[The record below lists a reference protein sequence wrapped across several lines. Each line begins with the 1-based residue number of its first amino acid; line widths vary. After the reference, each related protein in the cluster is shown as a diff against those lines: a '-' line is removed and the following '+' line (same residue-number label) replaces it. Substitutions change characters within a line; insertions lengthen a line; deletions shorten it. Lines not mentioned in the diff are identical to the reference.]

1 MHLSV
6 TNAYI
11 IVVIVQYIFKKYPAV
26 IVSILISVFLPA
38 MKFPKFADMILF
50 EDDDIIVVNKPP
62 FISSLDEREGGEI
75 NMLRLAKAYSDD
87 AQICH
92 RLDKETS
99 GALIIAKN
107 PEAYRTVSMQF
118 EKRQVKKVYHA
129 IIDGTHVFEDL
140 LVDLPILNVG
150 KGNVTISRNDGK
162 RAETWF
168 KSLKYFKHYTLVEC
182 RPVTGRM
189 HQIRIHLAT
198 QRASIAGDEMY
209 KGLPVYLSK
218 IKRKYHLGKDQEEQ
232 PIMKRFAL
240 HAYEVTF
247 KLLNGEPVTIHAPY
261 PKDFETLLKQLEK
274 FDA

>member
-1 MHLSV
+1 
-6 TNAYI
+6 
-11 IVVIVQYIFKKYPAV
+11 
-26 IVSILISVFLPA
+26 
-38 MKFPKFADMILF
+38 MKIPKLADMILF
-50 EDDDIIVVNKPP
+50 EDNDVIVVNKPP
-62 FISSLDEREGGEI
+62 FVSSLDEREGGEI
-75 NMLRLAKAYSDD
+75 NILRLAKDYSAD

-107 PEAYRTVSMQF
+107 PDAYRSISMQF
-118 EKRQVKKVYHA
+118 EKRQVNKVYHA
-129 IIDGTHVFEDL
+129 VIDGTHVFENL

-150 KGNVTISRNDGK
+150 KGNVTISRQEGK

-168 KSLKYFKHYTLVEC
+168 NSLKYFKHYTLVEC

-209 KGLPVYLSK
+209 KGQPVFLSK
-218 IKRKYHLGKDQEEQ
+218 IKRKYVLGKDQEEQ

-240 HAYEVTF
+240 HAYEVAF
-247 KLLNGEPVTIHAPY
+247 KLMDGKEITINAPY
-261 PKDFETLLKQLEK
+261 PKDFETLLKLLEK
-274 FDA
+274 FDS

>member
-1 MHLSV
+1 
-6 TNAYI
+6 
-11 IVVIVQYIFKKYPAV
+11 
-26 IVSILISVFLPA
+26 
-38 MKFPKFADMILF
+38 MKMPKFTDLILF
-50 EDDDIIVVNKPP
+50 ENDDVIVVNKPP
-62 FISSLDEREGGEI
+62 FVASLDEREGGEI
-75 NMLRLAKAYSDD
+75 NMLRLARQYVGD

-107 PEAYRTVSMQF
+107 PEAYRHISMQF
-118 EKRQVKKVYHA
+118 EHRQVKKVYHA
-129 IIDGTHVFEDL
+129 VIEGTHVFEEL
-140 LVDLPILNVG
+140 FIDLPILNVG
-150 KGNVTISRNDGK
+150 KGSVTISKQDGK

-168 KSLKYFKHYTLVEC
+168 QSLKYFKHYTLVEC

-209 KGLPVYLSK
+209 KGKPVFLSAL
-218 IKRKYHLGKDQEEQ
+218 KRKYHLGKDQEEL

-247 KLLNGEPVTIHAPY
+247 KLLNGEPIAIHAPY
-261 PKDFETLLKQLEK
+261 PKDFETLLKLLEK

>member
-1 MHLSV
+1 
-6 TNAYI
+6 
-11 IVVIVQYIFKKYPAV
+11 
-26 IVSILISVFLPA
+26 
-38 MKFPKFADMILF
+38 MKQPKLADLILF
-50 EDDDIIVVNKPP
+50 ENDDIIVVNKPP

-75 NMLRLAKAYSDD
+75 NMLRLAKAYTDD

-107 PEAYRTVSMQF
+107 PEAYRSVSMQF
-118 EKRQVKKVYHA
+118 ERRKVKKVYHA
-129 IIDGTHVFEDL
+129 VIDGTHMFEEL
-140 LVDLPILNVG
+140 FIDLPILNVG
-150 KGNVTISRNDGK
+150 KSSVTISRQEGK

-168 KSLKYFKHYTLVEC
+168 NSLKYYKYYTLVEC

-209 KGLPVYLSK
+209 KGKPVFLSK
-218 IKRKYHLGKDQEEQ
+218 LKKKYHLGKEQEEL

-240 HAYEVTF
+240 HAYEVSF
-247 KLLNGEPVTIHAPY
+247 KLMNDEMITVHAPY
-261 PKDFETLLKQLEK
+261 PKDFETLLKLLDK
-274 FDA
+274 FDS

>member
-1 MHLSV
+1 
-6 TNAYI
+6 
-11 IVVIVQYIFKKYPAV
+11 
-26 IVSILISVFLPA
+26 
-38 MKFPKFADMILF
+38 MKFPKFADLILF
-50 EDDDIIVVNKPP
+50 ENDDVIVVNKPP
-62 FISSLDEREGGEI
+62 FISSLDERGEGSSEI
-75 NMLRLAKAYSDD
+75 SMLRLAKAYWDD

-99 GALIIAKN
+99 GALIFAKN
-107 PEAYRTVSMQF
+107 PEAYRSVSIQF
-118 EKRQVKKVYHA
+118 EKRKVKKVYHA
-129 IIDGTHVFEDL
+129 VIDGTHTFDNL

-150 KGNVTISRNDGK
+150 KGSVTISRQEGK

-168 KSLKYFKHYTLVEC
+168 QSLKYYKHYTLVEC

-209 KGLPVYLSK
+209 KGEPVFLSK
-218 IKRKYHLGKDQEEQ
+218 IKRKYHLGKDQEEL

-247 KLLNGEPVTIHAPY
+247 RINPETEVTIHAPY
-261 PKDFETLLKQLEK
+261 PKDFETLLKLLDK
-274 FDA
+274 FDS